1 MQKTWGKMT
10 AHTLVKN
17 KGFQKMPGWR
27 LDFCLYLVNK
37 KNTTAGGDEW
47 LSVE

>member
-1 MQKTWGKMT
+1 MQKTWGEMT

-27 LDFCLYLVNK
+27 LDFCLSLVNK
-37 KNTTAGGDEW
+37 KAQQRGEVNG
-47 LSVE
+47 